1 MPRRATPA
9 FALMA
14 FARLQ
19 YGVSLLTRRAPQ
31 ITPEA
36 ATFTCHDLQVD
47 SGKAQRELDYRM
59 TPLDAL
65 LADTIAWLRAE
76 ALVG

>member
-1 MPRRATPA
+1 
-9 FALMA
+9 MA

-47 SGKAQRELDYRM
+47 SGKAQRDLDYRM